1 MPLSITHITLHNMP
15 PLSDPQGSWRRSS
28 AACSA
33 WASGCFGVK
42 FPPAS
47 SACVSFGIRT
57 SDASDT
63 SDTSVN
69 DGGRFWGG
77 PLGCSFPE
85 HHGDTFT
92 YFHIFSHCLSCE
104 LYKGIQRHSFCN
116 PKLRNL
122 ATSLGFNCIF
132 SSQVGTIIGFRPKNG
147 DTAWYN

>member
-1 MPLSITHITLHNMP
+1 MP
-15 PLSDPQGSWRRSS
+15 PLSNPQGSWWLSS
-28 AACSA
+28 AVCSA

-57 SDASDT
+57 SDATPQTPRSTMVDHF
-63 SDTSVN
+63 
-69 DGGRFWGG
+69 GGVR
-77 PLGCSFPE
+77 LGCSFPE
-85 HHGDTFT
+85 HHIMVTLSHTFT
-92 YFHIFSHCLSCE
+92 YVHTVFHVRCTKV
-104 LYKGIQRHSFCN
+104 YKGIQRHSFCN